1 MNASS
6 WLRRVANGV
15 RTRVRSANAATE
27 SGDASSAANRRMQ
40 SQMWAP
46 RWFRRQSAG
55 DRAKWARR
63 ALDWPLVNYL
73 EAAVWLGVAIT
84 LGVSYYGSYG
94 NLVVVL
100 MALGYEY
107 GPAHVVPAGLDA
119 PLSVS
124 VIGQFLL
131 GRWKSPPLRRWRL
144 FAVTLITAPLSLA
157 GNALRGAV
165 VVDAQGQGRLELA
178 LLDLHRPEVWIRL
191 IAAMVPSIGVI
202 LAVAVTELVLRE
214 HARLEEL
221 REAAAA
227 RDADDA
233 AEGWTA
239 DRASATG
246 ERPDSLAGH
255 GRRGARVRSAERAAS
270 RRPASEVL
278 ELVRA
283 ARDHLAAELGRKP
296 SDQEIA
302 ARMTADGNKIAA
314 SRVRFYLPKLR
325 PEERSGP
332 ASEEPAE
339 EEVVAWHAR

>member
-1 MNASS
+1 
-6 WLRRVANGV
+6 V
-15 RTRVRSANAATE
+15 RGA
-27 SGDASSAANRRMQ
+27 SAAPEDGATNGSPQ
-40 SQMWAP
+40 AP
-46 RWFRRQSAG
+46 ATGRRWFRRQSTG
-55 DRAKWARR
+55 DRARWARR
-63 ALDWPLVNYL
+63 ALDWPLINYL
-73 EAAVWLGVAIT
+73 EAAVWLGVAVT
-84 LGVSYYGSYG
+84 LGVSYYGSYD

-100 MALGYEY
+100 MAVGYAA
-107 GPAHVVPAGLDA
+107 GPAHVVPVGLDA

-131 GRWKSPPLRRWRL
+131 ARWKSSPLRRWRL

-165 VVDAQGQGRLELA
+165 VVDAQGQGRLDLT

-221 REAAAA
+221 REAAAS
-227 RDADDA
+227 RDAEDA
-233 AEGWTA
+233 AAEERPA
-239 DRASATG
+239 DAGGTTG
-246 ERPDSLAGH
+246 EGGSSQT
-255 GRRGARVRSAERAAS
+255 GRGRVRRRVRTGARGGG

-283 ARDHLAAELGRKP
+283 ARAQLATELGRRP
-296 SDQEIA
+296 SDEEIA
-302 ARMTADGNKIAA
+302 ARMTADGHPLAA

-325 PEERSGP
+325 D
-332 ASEEPAE
+332 EEPVQERTE
-339 EEVVAWHAR
+339 EEVVAWRGR